1 MMFGKELSENE
12 KILVVVRKHWLIFA
26 VEAFLLILAALAP
39 LVVAALVPAG
49 TAQALMNI
57 GVSINFLLL
66 VYVLYV
72 LQLWTFIFIAW
83 TTYFLDVW
91 VVTNHR
97 IINIDQRTL
106 FFRDM
111 TTLMIEKI
119 QDVTVEV
126 RGVFATIFGFGKL
139 TLRTAGENED
149 ISLRFAAHPQY
160 AKDMI
165 IEAQEGARLSGNT
178 DAVAHM

>member
-66 VYVLYV
+66 LSC
-72 LQLWTFIFIAW
+72 WAF
-83 TTYFLDVW
+83 
-91 VVTNHR
+91 
-97 IINIDQRTL
+97 
-106 FFRDM
+106 
-111 TTLMIEKI
+111 
-119 QDVTVEV
+119 
-126 RGVFATIFGFGKL
+126 TI
-139 TLRTAGENED
+139 
-149 ISLRFAAHPQY
+149 S
-160 AKDMI
+160 
-165 IEAQEGARLSGNT
+165 S
-178 DAVAHM
+178 